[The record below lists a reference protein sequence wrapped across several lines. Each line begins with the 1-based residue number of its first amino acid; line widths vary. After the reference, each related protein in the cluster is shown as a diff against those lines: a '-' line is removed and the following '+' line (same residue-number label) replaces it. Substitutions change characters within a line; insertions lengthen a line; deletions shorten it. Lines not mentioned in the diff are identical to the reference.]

1 MSFEDLQAVDFDY
14 GDETFT
20 MISNS
25 GQTRT
30 YKIADE
36 PDLVRDIIESGIRGE
51 LEIYVVE
58 EVTASEK
65 RFSAFEQEL
74 KEEYKEKWGE
84 DFETWRW

>member
-1 MSFEDLQAVDFDY
+1 VDFDY
-14 GDETFT
+14 DEETFT

-36 PDLVRDIIESGIRGE
+36 PDLVRDIIEAGERGE
-51 LEIYVVE
+51 LEIY
-58 EVTASEK
+58 EVTEVTSSEE
-65 RFSAFEQEL
+65 RFSEFEQEIR
-74 KEEYKEKWGE
+74 EEYTENWEE

>member
-1 MSFEDLQAVDFDY
+1 
-14 GDETFT
+14 

-36 PDLVRDIIESGIRGE
+36 PDLVRDIIEAGERGE
-51 LEIYVVE
+51 LEIYEVE
-58 EVTASEK
+58 EVTSSGK
-65 RFSAFEQEL
+65 RFSEFEQEI